1 MNKLKENIKKY
12 KSLWREPRFRWLQ
25 QFNWLRASEKVAN
38 SLFRFSF
45 ELFVVLFTALF
56 FFFTKKELL
65 FDESLSLTEPQISEL
80 NLGVS
85 QVSSFIVV
93 VLLFFFTVWYF
104 QKNRSDENANQRFVN
119 KSYVD
124 KSLYVEEKLKNR
136 GIGYYSIKFLK
147 SVLFIFLF
155 SLIINVKPVT
165 NQSAETFVNKFDDL
179 AVVLVCFI
187 FVFLFLKLLLELLI
201 YLKMK
206 KLAKDLKKEGFLYV
220 LTTERNFQKL
230 GNKIESLFPLPNKW
244 LDYITLERIDNQKSI
259 NAHLPFS
266 EVNPSLIVMQYKIP
280 FTLLHVRYEVQIVEF
295 DNEIEFA
302 SYEAERLEG
311 NEEVRKYFIVEKI
324 LK

>member
-1 MNKLKENIKKY
+1 MNKLKELVKKY
-12 KSLWREPRFRWLQ
+12 RLLWKEPTFRWLQ
-25 QFNWLRASEKVAN
+25 QFNWLRASEKLAN

-45 ELFVVLFTALF
+45 ELFVVLFTAFF
-56 FFFTKKELL
+56 FFFTKKDLL

-93 VLLFFFTVWYF
+93 VLLFLFTVWYF

-119 KSYVD
+119 KNYVD

-136 GIGYYSIKFLK
+136 GTGYYSIKFLK

-165 NQSAETFVNKFDDL
+165 NQSAETFVNKFDNV

-187 FVFLFLKLLLELLI
+187 LVFLFLKLLLELLI
-201 YLKMK
+201 YLKLR
-206 KLAKDLKKEGFLYV
+206 KLAKNLKKEGYLYV
-220 LTTERNFQKL
+220 LTTERDFQKL
-230 GNKIESLFPLPNKW
+230 ANKLESVFQLPSKW
-244 LDYITLERIDNQKSI
+244 RDYIQLEQISNQKTI
-259 NAHLPFS
+259 NSHLPFS
-266 EVNPSLIVMQYKIP
+266 EVTPSMMVMHYKIP
-280 FTLLHVRYEVQIVEF
+280 FTLLHVRYEVQVIEF
-295 DNEIEFA
+295 D
-302 SYEAERLEG
+302 SEAELTRYETEWLEAH
-311 NEEVRKYFIVEKI
+311 EEAKKDFIFESI

>member
-1 MNKLKENIKKY
+1 MNKLKEMIKKY
-12 KSLWREPRFRWLQ
+12 KSLWKEPTFRWLQ
-25 QFNWLRASEKVAN
+25 QFNWLRASEKLAN
-38 SLFRFSF
+38 SLFRFSL

-85 QVSSFIVV
+85 QISSFIVV
-93 VLLFFFTVWYF
+93 VLLFLFTVWYF

-136 GIGYYSIKFLK
+136 GTGYYSIKFLK

-179 AVVLVCFI
+179 AFVLVCFI

-220 LTTERNFQKL
+220 LTTERNYQKL
-230 GNKIESLFPLPNKW
+230 VNKIESLFPLPNKW
-244 LDYITLERIDNQKSI
+244 LDYITLERIDNQKSV
-259 NAHLPFS
+259 NAHLLFS
-266 EVNPSLIVMQYKIP
+266 EVNPSLIVMHYKIP
-280 FTLLHVRYEVQIVEF
+280 FTLLHVRYEVQVVEF

-302 SYEAERLEG
+302 NYEAERLEG
-311 NEEVRKYFIVEKI
+311 NEEVQKDFIVEKI

>member
-1 MNKLKENIKKY
+1 MNKLKEMIKKY
-12 KSLWREPRFRWLQ
+12 KSLWKEPTFRWLQ
-25 QFNWLRASEKVAN
+25 QFNWLRASEKLAN

-56 FFFTKKELL
+56 FFFAKKELL
-65 FDESLSLTEPQISEL
+65 FDESLSLTEPQIIEL

-93 VLLFFFTVWYF
+93 VLLFFLTVWYF

-136 GIGYYSIKFLK
+136 GTGYYSIKFLK

-280 FTLLHVRYEVQIVEF
+280 FTLLHVRYEVQVVEF

-302 SYEAERLEG
+302 NYEAERLEG
-311 NEEVRKYFIVEKI
+311 NGEVQKDFIVEKI

>member
-1 MNKLKENIKKY
+1 MNKLKERIKKY
-12 KSLWREPRFRWLQ
+12 KSLWREPTFRWLQ
-25 QFNWLRASEKVAN
+25 QFNWLRASEKLAN
-38 SLFRFSF
+38 SLFRFSL
-45 ELFVVLFTALF
+45 ELFVVLFTSLF

-85 QVSSFIVV
+85 QISSFIVV
-93 VLLFFFTVWYF
+93 VLLFLFTVWYF

-136 GIGYYSIKFLK
+136 GTGYYSIKFLK

-179 AVVLVCFI
+179 AFVLVCFI

-206 KLAKDLKKEGFLYV
+206 KLAKDLKMEGFLYV

-244 LDYITLERIDNQKSI
+244 LDYITLERIDYQKSI

-280 FTLLHVRYEVQIVEF
+280 FTLLHVRYEVQVVEF

-302 SYEAERLEG
+302 NYEAERLEG
-311 NEEVRKYFIVEKI
+311 NGEVQKDFIVEKI